1 MMSATMDEDSLGRI
15 ANNLDIAR
23 EKICVLYKNPDRP
36 NIYLQRR
43 RLKQPI
49 DVM

>member
-1 MMSATMDEDSLGRI
+1 MDEDSLGRI

-36 NIYLQRR
+36 NIYLQLR